1 MSARCLGRARER
13 NRALSY
19 TWTKSPL
26 WRVVLLVFVAV
37 ASVGLNCR
45 PTRGQEAQEQHA
57 LEAKTELVKLDVTVL
72 RRGGEFVDGLDA
84 KNFRVLDNGEERPI
98 VFFAPVTAP
107 AKVIVI
113 LETSPAVYLFQDEHV
128 AAAYS
133 LLEGLAP
140 DDEVALVTYADVPQS
155 VVPFTT
161 NRQQL
166 LGAIENV
173 QYMIGQA
180 SLNLYDSI
188 GAVVDGMAAFPGK
201 KALVLLT
208 TGLDSS
214 APDRWDALTRNLS
227 KADAVIFAVGLGGA
241 LRNDGDPKLKSA
253 KKSRANS
260 RVVNDSPT
268 ELDLARNNLLTLS
281 AMTGGR
287 AYFPASGDEFAG
299 AYREIAS
306 ALRHEYVVG
315 IAPQHDGQVH
325 TLSVDVLDPGG
336 PASKKKRGQPAYSVS
351 ARQRYIAPGSTPR

>member
-1 MSARCLGRARER
+1 MQTKPLFL
-13 NRALSY
+13 RAL
-19 TWTKSPL
+19 
-26 WRVVLLVFVAV
+26 VLLVFVAL
-37 ASVGLNCR
+37 AAISLHWR
-45 PTRGQEAQEQHA
+45 PTRAQEAQARQEQHA

-72 RRGGEFVDGLDA
+72 NRGGEFVDGLQE
-84 KNFRVLDNGEERPI
+84 KSFRVLDNGVERPI

-107 AKVIVI
+107 AKIVVI

-128 AAAYS
+128 AAAYA
-133 LLEGLAP
+133 LLEGLAA
-140 DDEVALVTYADVPQS
+140 DDEVALVTYADVARS

-161 NRQQL
+161 NRPQL
-166 LGAIENV
+166 LSGIESV

-188 GAVVDGMAAFPGK
+188 SAVIEGMAAFPGK

-214 APDRWDALTRNLS
+214 APERWDALTQNLC
-227 KADAVIFAVGLGGA
+227 KADEVIFAVGLGGS
-241 LRNDGDPKLKSA
+241 LESDGAPKPKSP
-253 KKSRANS
+253 KKVRANS
-260 RVVNDSPT
+260 GAAADPPT
-268 ELDLARNNLLTLS
+268 QLELARNNLVTLS

-287 AYFPASGDEFAG
+287 AYFPASGNDFAN

-306 ALRHEYVVG
+306 AVRHEYVVG

-336 PASKKKRGQPAYSVS
+336 APTKKKHRQPEYSIA
-351 ARQRYIAPGSTPR
+351 ARQRYIAPRPAPR